1 MRIAKGAASIDAEIE
16 EFCENI
22 DLNDLVAID
31 INELLFIPSDL
42 NIDDNHQSILMGV
55 DRDYLAVVQLD

>member
-31 INELLFIPSDL
+31 ISELLFIPSDL
-42 NIDDNHQSILMGV
+42 NIDDSHQSVLVGV

>member
-1 MRIAKGAASIDAEIE
+1 MRIAKGAASIDAKIE

-22 DLNDLVAID
+22 DLNDSIAID
-31 INELLFIPSDL
+31 INSLLFIPSDL
-42 NIDDNHQSILMGV
+42 NLDDNHQSVLMGV